1 MHRGPHIL
9 VDASLAGEIQL
20 QRYHDVIK
28 VPHHLL
34 SLHGVQGTQSDF
46 ISSHS

>member
-1 MHRGPHIL
+1 MQRAPHIL

-34 SLHGVQGTQSDF
+34 SLRSVHGTWLDD
-46 ISSHS
+46 ISSHL